1 MGLEEATG
9 KYDMV
14 TCIDVMIHYPKDR
27 VDGMINHLASLSS
40 KKLIISFAPKTL
52 AYLILKRVGE
62 LFPGPSKAT
71 RAYLHD
77 EADVEICAQGCRF
90 QGEAPR
96 NDRDVLL
103 LLPPSRMR
111 ARLI

>member
-1 MGLEEATG
+1 MGLEDASG

-27 VDGMINHLASLSS
+27 VDDMINHLAGLSS
-40 KKLIISFAPKTL
+40 KKLIISFAPKTM

-71 RAYLHD
+71 RAYSSTMSLTSKS
-77 EADVEICAQGCRF
+77 
-90 QGEAPR
+90 
-96 NDRDVLL
+96 
-103 LLPPSRMR
+103 PSRLPVSR
-111 ARLI
+111 SSAAR